1 MEENGDIVN
10 VGTEGKKDGKEEVKW
25 VMFEER
31 KLVEDKGIQFDI
43 QRSVEKVGE
52 NKEKG
57 NNEGDDKG
65 NGNVEGGNNNNEKND
80 VKDNNVPVVVEENKQ
95 QQQQQQEVQ
104 VNNVNGDKNSN
115 NNNVNEQQQSNQQ
128 QQIQDNNNVNS
139 NGNEQQ
145 QQQQQQP
152 QTTPLSSS
160 EVFNIL
166 NEINFE
172 MDTISN
178 NLTTTLNFD
187 PDKSIKN
194 LITQVNSLHPDNPDT
209 IQKTTQNVKHIE
221 DRGTQP
227 SYIMYPSSSQKT
239 LSLTTP
245 HPHPHHHHHHKPK
258 KHTHKKTQMTA
269 LYQGIDI
276 TIPRTT
282 PLHRKPIIY
291 MQSESSSHNPTHTRT
306 LPTHKHSSH
315 PYHENIPTINTAID
329 ILTEHH

>member
-10 VGTEGKKDGKEEVKW
+10 VAGEGKEDVKW
-25 VMFEER
+25 VKFEER

-65 NGNVEGGNNNNEKND
+65 NVEGGNSNNNNEQNEKND
-80 VKDNNVPVVVEENKQ
+80 VKDSNVPVVVEENKQ
-95 QQQQQQEVQ
+95 QQQQQEVQ
-104 VNNVNGDKNSN
+104 GNNVNGDN
-115 NNNVNEQQQSNQQ
+115 
-128 QQIQDNNNVNS
+128 NNNVNS

-145 QQQQQQP
+145 QQKQPQP

-166 NEINFE
+166 NEVNFE

-187 PDKSIKN
+187 TDKSIKN
-194 LITQVNSLHPDNPDT
+194 LITQVNSLHPDNTDT

-227 SYIMYPSSSQKT
+227 SYIIYSSS
-239 LSLTTP
+239 S
-245 HPHPHHHHHHKPK
+245 PK
-258 KHTHKKTQMTA
+258 
-269 LYQGIDI
+269 
-276 TIPRTT
+276 
-282 PLHRKPIIY
+282 
-291 MQSESSSHNPTHTRT
+291 NPF
-306 LPTHKHSSH
+306 S
-315 PYHENIPTINTAID
+315 YNT
-329 ILTEHH
+329 

>member
-10 VGTEGKKDGKEEVKW
+10 VGGEGKKDGKEEVKW
-25 VMFEER
+25 VKFEER

-43 QRSVEKVGE
+43 QRSVEK
-52 NKEKG
+52 G
-57 NNEGDDKG
+57 NNEGGDK
-65 NGNVEGGNNNNEKND
+65 GNVEGGNNDNDNEKND
-80 VKDNNVPVVVEENKQ
+80 VKDNNVPVGVEENKQ
-95 QQQQQQEVQ
+95 QQQQEGQ
-104 VNNVNGDKNSN
+104 VNNVNGDKNS

-128 QQIQDNNNVNS
+128 QQQQQIQDDNNVNN
-139 NGNEQQ
+139 NGIEQQ

-166 NEINFE
+166 NEVNFE

-194 LITQVNSLHPDNPDT
+194 LITQVNSLHPDNNNNTDT
-209 IQKTTQNVKHIE
+209 IPSQHAKQIE

-245 HPHPHHHHHHKPK
+245 HPHHHHKPK
-258 KHTHKKTQMTA
+258 KHTHKKTQMTQ

-276 TIPRTT
+276 TIPRTK

-291 MQSESSSHNPTHTRT
+291 MQSESTHTHT
-306 LPTHKHSSH
+306 LPTYKHSSH
-315 PYHENIPTINTAID
+315 PYHDHIPTTINTAID

>member
-10 VGTEGKKDGKEEVKW
+10 VAGEGKEDVKW
-25 VMFEER
+25 VKFEER

-65 NGNVEGGNNNNEKND
+65 NVEGGNNNNEQNEKND
-80 VKDNNVPVVVEENKQ
+80 VKDSNVPVVVEENKQ
-95 QQQQQQEVQ
+95 QQQQQEVQ
-104 VNNVNGDKNSN
+104 GNNVNGDN
-115 NNNVNEQQQSNQQ
+115 
-128 QQIQDNNNVNS
+128 NNNVNS

-145 QQQQQQP
+145 QQQP
-152 QTTPLSSS
+152 QTTPLSFS

-194 LITQVNSLHPDNPDT
+194 LITQVNSLHPDNTDT
-209 IQKTTQNVKHIE
+209 IQKTTHHGKHIE

-245 HPHPHHHHHHKPK
+245 HHHHHHHHKPK
-258 KHTHKKTQMTA
+258 KHIHKKTQMTA
-269 LYQGIDI
+269 LYQGINI
-276 TIPRTT
+276 TIPRTK

-291 MQSESSSHNPTHTRT
+291 MQSESSSHKPTHTHT

-315 PYHENIPTINTAID
+315 PYNENIPTINTAIN